1 MEHHTFHHLG
11 RDWEAA
17 ILAATG
23 EEAAVRF
30 RTARDTD
37 PRTYESRVAV
47 EELDGSG
54 QDGRDL
60 ALRRSLEAALVI
72 RALAGRDEGLTAEEV
87 AERAGMPVDATEDR
101 LHKLDVVEPVL
112 DPGAPRRYRLADP
125 SR

>member
-23 EEAAVRF
+23 DEAPVRF
-30 RTARDTD
+30 RRARDTD

-47 EELDGSG
+47 EELDGSDG
-54 QDGRDL
+54 DGRDL

-87 AERAGMPVDATEDR
+87 AERVGMPVDAAQDR
-101 LHKLDVVEPVL
+101 LHKLDTVEPLL
-112 DPGAPRRYRLADP
+112 DPIAPRRYRLADP

>member
-23 EEAAVRF
+23 DEAPVRF

-37 PRTYESRVAV
+37 RRTYESHVAI
-47 EELDGSG
+47 EELDGSD

-72 RALAGRDEGLTAEEV
+72 RALTGRDEGLTAEEV
-87 AERAGMPVDATEDR
+87 AELAGMPVDATEDR
-101 LHKLDVVEPVL
+101 LHKLDAVEPVL
-112 DPGAPRRYRLADP
+112 DPLAPRRYRLADP
-125 SR
+125 PR